1 MATTRSH
8 GTGTPPQSQPLSTG
22 EDGQPTSPAEQVA
35 SLPGVVDLLAERSRQ
50 QPLEVVDDVHDVFA
64 RYYEHPDADGLEVFD
79 E

>member
-1 MATTRSH
+1 M
-8 GTGTPPQSQPLSTG
+8 
-22 EDGQPTSPAEQVA
+22 A

-50 QPLEVVDDVHDVFA
+50 QPLEVVDDVRDVFA